1 MSSFSAGGAPFSANY
16 NDNLGYELQNILT
29 TTQGAHAL
37 KFGFRARQTNQT
49 SNTDTNFNGSWNFN
63 APNITNGMPPS
74 CLSGFTNP
82 TALNLFSETETLLAK
97 GLPLQG
103 CGPSTLTLSSGIPLQ
118 QVRQFDFAGFVQDD
132 WRFRPNLTPELRFPL
147 RNAEQY

>member
-1 MSSFSAGGAPFSANY
+1 MYEFFQRGGAPFSANY

-49 SNTDTNFNGSWNFN
+49 SIRIQISTAAGIQCANIANGTPPPCLPVSPTDC
-63 APNITNGMPPS
+63 AE
-74 CLSGFTNP
+74 
-82 TALNLFSETETLLAK
+82 LFSETETLLAK
-97 GLPLQG
+97 A
-103 CGPSTLTLSSGIPLQ
+103 CRCRVAASTLTLSSGIPLQ

-132 WRFRPNLTPELRFPL
+132 WRFRPNLTLNFGFRYETQ
-147 RNAEQY
+147 NQH